1 MDRNFFP
8 YDFTASL
15 YSQNLIPSPYY
26 PVPPTGAPAAT
37 IQAPTQ
43 ETSTE
48 SAVEGQSR
56 QKWSFEDEQYLLQV
70 WPDHLERVKSTQ
82 SRKAREEIIRM
93 VNEKRGLE
101 KTVEQCQTSEG
112 AVPRAKGLESQ
123 AKRRKHPK
131 KPALRSPGFYLW
143 MPRRYE
149 FQQRRADGFDR
160 QQLFNAKRMKSNSVV
175 NQWL

>member
-1 MDRNFFP
+1 MSNISYKF
-8 YDFTASL
+8 
-15 YSQNLIPSPYY
+15 
-26 PVPPTGAPAAT
+26 
-37 IQAPTQ
+37 
-43 ETSTE
+43 
-48 SAVEGQSR
+48 GQT
-56 QKWSFEDEQYLLQV
+56 
-70 WPDHLERVKSTQ
+70 ERVKSTQ
-82 SRKAREEIIRM
+82 TRKAREEIIRK

-123 AKRRKHPK
+123 EKRRKHPK

-149 FQQRRADGFDR
+149 FQQRRTDWFDR
-160 QQLFNAKRMKSNSVV
+160 QQLFNANRKKSNSVV